1 MSLLQWTSKAIS
13 HLESNTLK
21 PIPAPENLPDSP
33 AGDTWS
39 EYRAYLAAV
48 LPHSKMED
56 IGSLSSRGLHW
67 VHRHLMH
74 TLETGYAAAARN
86 YLTFAESVLRAH
98 GATLPEGASTL
109 EQPVPVTPQGPG
121 YIRLGKYTTTPVPIH
136 LKVFYDELYEACWKG
151 DNASIRELCL
161 PKQVAEGKEPI
172 QIQVV
177 MQSPIASASVI
188 PSGTFT
194 GQCCPCKIGCLIFL
208 S

>member
-13 HLESNTLK
+13 YLKSKTLK
-21 PIPAPENLPDSP
+21 SLPTPEDLPDSP

-48 LPHSKMED
+48 MPHSKIED
-56 IGSLSSRGLHW
+56 LGSLSSRGMYLAP
-67 VHRHLMH
+67 RHFMQS
-74 TLETGYAAAARN
+74 LETGYAPAAMN

-98 GATLPEGASTL
+98 GATLPEGEPTL
-109 EQPVPVTPQGPG
+109 EQPAPVAPQGTG
-121 YIRLGKYTTTPVPIH
+121 YMRLGKYTTTPVPIH
-136 LKVFYDELYEACWKG
+136 LKVFYDELYDACWKG

-177 MQSPIASASVI
+177 VQIPTANVI
-188 PSGTFT
+188 LSGAFT
-194 GQCCPCKIGCLIFL
+194 TQCCPCQIGCLIFV